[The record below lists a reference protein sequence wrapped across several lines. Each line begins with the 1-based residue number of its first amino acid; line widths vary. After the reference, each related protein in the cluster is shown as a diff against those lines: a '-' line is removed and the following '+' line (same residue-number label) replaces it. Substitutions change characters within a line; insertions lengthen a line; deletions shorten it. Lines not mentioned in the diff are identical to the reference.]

1 MAEGEVAINEC
12 MADISYRLPGG
23 GDWNSDNPVSAS
35 ASLSAT
41 EDQICTFSS
50 CLFFV
55 RHVLG
60 SSSATDSDEAD
71 CAQEQGGVSAPEWG
85 KCP

>member
-1 MAEGEVAINEC
+1 

-23 GDWNSDNPVSAS
+23 RYRNSDNPVSVS
-35 ASLSAT
+35 ANLSAT
-41 EDQICTFSS
+41 EDQIYTFGS
-50 CLFFV
+50 CLFLV

-71 CAQEQGGVSAPEWG
+71 FSQEQGGVSACRVG
-85 KCP
+85 